1 MNKHFPQKIQGIKSF
16 NQYVKAEMPKH
27 DWIDIGFY
35 PDSFILTSPPVCPNF
50 YRISIKFELEDEDGR
65 SLMFF
70 SSPNQP
76 IEWDVKKPFKGYYI
90 QITEDIIANYQH
102 LEYSFLT
109 YGLHEPLYL
118 EKEEEMIIT
127 QIFKDA
133 LREYE
138 SADFSMNLLLAYCNL
153 MFAHVS
159 KFYERQF
166 GERKEKYNRLVNDF
180 FELLKTYYNNNNQY
194 VTQPTVTYF
203 AKKLNITPNYLSD
216 LIRFHTGQPVLEHI
230 HLQIIDTSKSLL
242 KSNKHTVSE
251 IAYKLGF
258 EYPNYFSRLFKKV
271 TGKSPSNFQN
281 Q

>member
-1 MNKHFPQKIQGIKSF
+1 MNKHFPQKIHGIKSF

-35 PDSFILTSPPVCPNF
+35 PDSFILASPPVYPDF
-50 YRISIKFELEDEDGR
+50 YRISIKLELEGEDGR

-76 IEWDVKKPFKGYYI
+76 VEWDVEKPFKGYYI

-180 FELLKTYYNNNNQY
+180 FELLNTYYNNNQN
-194 VTQPTVTYF
+194 VTQPTVAYF

-216 LIRFHTGQPVLEHI
+216 LIKFHTGKPVLEHI
-230 HLQIIDTSKSLL
+230 HLQIIDTSKNLL